1 MTAKQIS
8 ILNAALKLFAQ
19 QGYSSTPTSQIAKEA
34 GVSEGLIF
42 RHFGNK
48 EGLLTAVVKEGE
60 ESFKSIFAEVA
71 MASDPKEIIR
81 RMISLPFEVPEE
93 DYEFWRLQFKLKW
106 ELESYK
112 DTKSEPMRLVI
123 TNALQSLG
131 YDQAELE
138 ASMLMHLID
147 GIGGAILK
155 GYIKRKEELHAF
167 LLQKYNL

>member
-1 MTAKQIS
+1 MTAKQLA

-42 RHFGNK
+42 RHFGKK
-48 EGLLTAVVKEGE
+48 EGLLTAVLKEGE
-60 ESFKSIFAEVA
+60 ESFKTIFADVA
-71 MASDPKEIIR
+71 MASDPKEVIR
-81 RMISLPFEVPEE
+81 GAISMPFDVPEE

-106 ELESYK
+106 ELENYQ
-112 DTKSEPMRLVI
+112 DTKSEPMKLVI
-123 TNALQSLG
+123 TNAFQKLG

-138 ASMLMHLID
+138 ANMLLHLLE

-155 GYIKRKEELHAF
+155 GHLKRKKDLHIF
-167 LLQKYNL
+167 LLEKYKL